1 MENLIE
7 ANYIA
12 DLKSVGRQ
20 GKQLTFTGNA
30 GDRIYIG
37 GSPKRCQTHF
47 GVLCGLRKPDMGT
60 VTISGANPYTLS
72 PKEGAAFRRDTIGAL
87 PTGGGLI
94 PELRIIDQIAMPMQL
109 AGYDNNYILSEIQ
122 RLTSDRLPLH
132 SLYNTPGRC
141 TVRKQAYGAILRAI
155 IMKPRV
161 LVLNGFLDDL
171 SDLDTDLLWET
182 VLGICPK
189 DCCLI
194 YLSGAPAP
202 EQVQWTQKLRI

>member
-12 DLKSVGRQ
+12 DIKSTGRQ
-20 GKQLTFTGNA
+20 GKQLTFTGSA

-47 GVLCGLRKPDMGT
+47 KVLCGLRKPDIGT
-60 VTISGANPYTLS
+60 VAIAGTNPYTLS
-72 PKEGAAFRRDTIGAL
+72 PKEEAAFRRDTIGAI

-109 AGYDNNYILSEIQ
+109 AGYDNDYILSKIQ
-122 RLTSDRLPLH
+122 KLTSDRLPLH
-132 SLYNTPGRC
+132 SLYNTPNRC
-141 TVRKQAYGAILRAI
+141 TVRKQVHGAILRAV

-161 LVLNGFLDDL
+161 LVLNGCLDDL
-171 SDLDTDLLWET
+171 SDLDTDILWET
-182 VLGICPK
+182 VLELCPR

-194 YLSGAPAP
+194 YFSGAPAS